1 MYSGRKEQI
10 RALCA
15 ADRAFD
21 ELWADY
27 CEIVGLLEASTTPN
41 GELLALRGEL
51 EVEIDAVLDK
61 SS

>member
-27 CEIVGLLEASTTPN
+27 CEIVGLLEASTTP
-41 GELLALRGEL
+41 GELLALRGKL
-51 EVEIDAVLDK
+51 EVEIDAALDK